1 MAKEILNQYSINY
14 SAIQPIMDLFDGKP
28 DGSIMVASDDF
39 AHQLSGDFVS
49 TESKNGKT
57 IIHSNAMNPAYLKS
71 VLDSKGDGLIVFRKS
86 SDNRI
91 DMGVFRPKENE
102 LSGTFYANDPAALS
116 GDGDHWCFI
125 QGQHADPKGSRYQLS
140 NRVYNNLV
148 KVERDY
154 VYSPNEISDVELG
167 YFIDECD
174 KNGEYID
181 KMILSGKI
189 KCVDKN
195 RQSDICGAT

>member
-1 MAKEILNQYSINY
+1 MADEILNNYSINY
-14 SAIQPIMDLFDGKP
+14 SAIQPIVDLFDGKP

-91 DMGVFRPKENE
+91 DMCVFRPKENE

-125 QGQHADPKGSRYQLS
+125 QGQHADPNGSRYQLS
-140 NRVYNNLV
+140 SMVYDNLAT
-148 KVERDY
+148 VERDR
-154 VYSPNEISDVELG
+154 VYGPNEISNVGLD
-167 YFIDECD
+167 YFRGECE
-174 KNGEYID
+174 KNGKYID
-181 KMILSGKI
+181 QMISRGKI
-189 KCVDKN
+189 KCVDKK